1 MNMHEKKA
9 HGNAGE
15 DLAVAYLEMKGYH
28 VLNRNYFFG
37 KGEIDI
43 IAKENTTLVFV
54 EVKSRH
60 SPEFC
65 EPEDAVSQTKAKVVR
80 RTAEGYLLRHQ
91 IDDPDCRFDIIAVD
105 YCQVPPS
112 ITHILDA
119 F

>member
-1 MNMHEKKA
+1 MKMDEKKA

-28 VLNRNYFFG
+28 ILNRNYFYG

-43 IAKENTTLVFV
+43 IARDGETLVFV

-65 EPEDAVSQTKAKVVR
+65 EPEDAVSQAKAKVVR
-80 RTAEGYLLRHQ
+80 RTAEGYLLNEH
-91 IDDPDCRFDIIAVD
+91 IDDPNCRCDILAVD
-105 YCQVPPS
+105 YCQSPPS